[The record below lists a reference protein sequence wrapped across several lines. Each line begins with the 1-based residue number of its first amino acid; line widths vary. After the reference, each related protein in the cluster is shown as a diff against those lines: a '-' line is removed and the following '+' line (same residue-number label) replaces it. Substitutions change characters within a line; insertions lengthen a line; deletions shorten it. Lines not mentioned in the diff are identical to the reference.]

1 MNVSRASLENILK
14 VIEEGVSEG
23 RLSRQEATLL
33 ESLVIIEFGK
43 EIKAGSPISNDNT
56 KPFAFS
62 DEQEIPT
69 LNNEGMRSLSALP
82 PLKKK

>member
-1 MNVSRASLENILK
+1 MNVSGASLENILR
-14 VIEEGVSEG
+14 VIEEGVSEE

-43 EIKAGSPISNDNT
+43 GIKAGSPISNDST
-56 KPFAFS
+56 RPFVFS

-69 LNNEGMRSLSALP
+69 LNNGGMRSLSALP
-82 PLKKK
+82 PLRKK